1 MAYNITGV
9 EEFDHKRT
17 KVTLD
22 YGEVAFLLYK
32 GECRRFGIGVSGS
45 KQRRKSGGRNL
56 DEKGVDTAASEWRD
70 RSLCDASMNASMG
83 KAYPVRESE
92 AEMNPGSA
100 EDCNTRETGRKETL
114 SDEEYAAIRDEILIP
129 RAKKRVLYYMK
140 NADKTRGQIL
150 KKLKEGF
157 YPDEV
162 IDAVMEF
169 LDHYGFANDQ
179 TYAESYIEQLR
190 GSYSRREIE
199 AKLMQRGLKP
209 QDVRL
214 SLEAL
219 TEEDE
224 LSACR
229 KALRKKYPG
238 RPAGAEDPEGFDE
251 AEGGLT
257 QEDPDYSDNNG
268 GLSPEERQKAY
279 AYLARKGFSS
289 AAIREALD
297 AWK

>member
-32 GECRRFGIGVSGS
+32 GECRRFGIG
-45 KQRRKSGGRNL
+45 
-56 DEKGVDTAASEWRD
+56 E
-70 RSLCDASMNASMG
+70 
-83 KAYPVRESE
+83 
-92 AEMNPGSA
+92 NPS
-100 EDCNTRETGRKETL
+100 L
-114 SDEEYAAIRDEILIP
+114 SDDEYAAIRDEILIP

-140 NADKTRGQIL
+140 NADKTRGQIQR
-150 KKLKEGF
+150 KLKEGF

-162 IDAVMEF
+162 IAAVMEF

-179 TYAESYIEQLR
+179 TYAESYIEELR

-214 SLEAL
+214 ALESL
-219 TEEDE
+219 TEDDE

-238 RPAGAEDPEGFDE
+238 RPTGSAAGRAAFTPSKHTSGQVEFITSESATAWDTDNDTYG
-251 AEGGLT
+251 A
-257 QEDPDYSDNNG
+257 EDPDYSDTNG

-297 AWK
+297 ATDLQDAFD